1 MEESITEDYKL
12 LINVDKS
19 YLLVGISGNLRSI
32 SGFCFCFLSRIPFII
47 FLVGICSR
55 YSFREFILTISS

>member
-19 YLLVGISGNLRSI
+19 YLLVGISGNLRCI
-32 SGFCFCFLSRIPFII
+32 SGF
-47 FLVGICSR
+47 
-55 YSFREFILTISS
+55 